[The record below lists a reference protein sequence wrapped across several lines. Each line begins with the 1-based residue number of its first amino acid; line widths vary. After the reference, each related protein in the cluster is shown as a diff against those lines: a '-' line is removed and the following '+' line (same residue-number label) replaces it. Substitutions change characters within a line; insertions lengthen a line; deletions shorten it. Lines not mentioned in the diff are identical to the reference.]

1 MNRAERRSLEKK
13 GRLEKGDLKR
23 ISNDIAIK
31 TTNDAFR
38 LFILTSVFALRDE
51 FGFGEGRINRFIDS
65 VNKKVCEFNDGCF
78 TIEDLQKAM
87 QLEVAYEDKKIAE
100 LKRAI
105 E

>member
-51 FGFGEGRINRFIDS
+51 FGFGEGRINKFIDA
-65 VNKKVCEFNDGCF
+65 VNKKVCEYNEGCF

>member
-51 FGFGEGRINRFIDS
+51 FGFGEGRINKFIDA
-65 VNKKVCEFNDGCF
+65 VNKKVCEYNEGCF
-78 TIEDLQKAM
+78 TIEDLQETMK
-87 QLEVAYEDKKIAE
+87 LEVAFGFGKIKE